1 MITNNKSF
9 VILNQ
14 DISQDI
20 IKEIGSD
27 WAYVIEIIMILK
39 EDNEFNIR
47 AFKYR
52 LWKSNQMYYRIK
64 KILLDKNIIKKSEY
78 SYYFNPF
85 IAYHPQWVEDDII
98 MLFTK

>member
-9 VILNQ
+9 AILNQ
-14 DISQDI
+14 DISQDT

-27 WAYVIEIIMILK
+27 WVYVIEIIMILK

-52 LWKSNQMYYRIK
+52 L
-64 KILLDKNIIKKSEY
+64 
-78 SYYFNPF
+78 
-85 IAYHPQWVEDDII
+85 
-98 MLFTK
+98 

>member
-1 MITNNKSF
+1 MITINKSF
-9 VILNQ
+9 AILNQ
-14 DISQDI
+14 DISQDM

-47 AFKYR
+47 ALKHR

-64 KILLDKNIIKKSEY
+64 KRLIDKNVIKKSEY
-78 SYYFNPF
+78 AYYFNPF
-85 IAYHPQWVEDDII
+85 IAYHPQWVEEDII
-98 MLFTK
+98 MLFVK